1 MKLTRFRVIRL
12 QPHIVELILN
22 RPADG
27 IMLSNGHLNLYFT
40 DTTLQLRVE
49 HPEHTEQAEAFIKPL
64 QPLTA
69 IEWHHAFAN
78 YLVSNIININPNSNA
93 LQQLKEYASDKQ
105 NHQIVTTEIK

>member
-1 MKLTRFRVIRL
+1 M
-12 QPHIVELILN
+12 ELILN

-27 IMLSNGHLNLYFT
+27 TLLSNGRVNLYFT

-49 HPEHTEQAEAFIKPL
+49 HPDHIDEAEAFIKPL

-69 IEWHHAFAN
+69 IEWHHTFAN
-78 YLVSNIININPNSNA
+78 YLVSNIIDITPNSKA

-105 NHQIVTTEIK
+105 NHQIVTTDLK